1 MPSSEPDPRPRAHL
15 RPGLRVVARGREH
28 LQVGLHPDRRVLLPR
43 TPAVERTLTLLL
55 ERRTVVEDPECHAVL
70 DRLDQHGCLSWE
82 RARPAERG
90 AVTVLGRLAVPGLPD
105 VTDLL
110 VASGVPL
117 TPHLL
122 DAAVVVVVSAGEI
135 DRDRLDP
142 LVRARTS
149 HVVVRLVDGGAVL
162 GPFVVP
168 GETACLRCVDVHES
182 VHDPDHVAVTTR
194 YARATGLARAD
205 GVPDLD
211 PATASMG
218 LAWAV
223 RDVVA
228 HLDGRQPS
236 TWSRTLRLGLEPPF
250 CTDASWS
257 RHPWCGCGWADPPSH
272 QAQLG
277 P

>member
-1 MPSSEPDPRPRAHL
+1 MQSSEPDPRPRAHL
-15 RPGLRVVARGREH
+15 RAGLRVVSRGREH
-28 LQVGLHPDRRVLLPR
+28 LQVGLHAGRRVLLPR
-43 TPAVERTLTLLL
+43 TPAVERTLALLL
-55 ERRTVVEDPECHAVL
+55 ERRTVADDPESLAVL
-70 DRLDQHGCLSWE
+70 DRLDRHGCLSWE
-82 RARPAERG
+82 PARPDERG
-90 AVTVLGRLAVPGLPD
+90 TVAVLGALDAPGHPD

-117 TPHLL
+117 APRVL
-122 DAAVVVVVSAGEI
+122 DAAVVVVVSDGEI
-135 DRDRLDP
+135 DRDLLDP

-168 GETACLRCVDVHES
+168 GETACLRCVDAHES

-194 YARATGLARAD
+194 YARATGVHRAD
-205 GVPDLD
+205 GVPDVD
-211 PATASMG
+211 PPTASLG

-236 TWSRTLRLGLEPPF
+236 TWSRTLQLGLEPPF
-250 CTDASWS
+250 CAEVSWP

-272 QAQLG
+272 QAQLD